1 MSCPPGTVLNPR
13 TLRCV
18 RVTGRKAQE
27 LVRQGNIADYFGR
40 PQVYQQY
47 RQRRRTY
54 KAPRAHSIY
63 GPIQAANPLPVACP
77 PGSQRNPSTGRCI
90 RVGGKTYKRM
100 YRPQQQ
106 QQQVPL
112 YQQQQQQQPQPLFPP
127 RVRLNQNQIRRRTSS
142 NGPLKLPVG
151 TASVAPLVDRPSLNA
166 WIAENC
172 RNDKDPLTSTPFA
185 TVDTPT
191 LQDVVRLHDR
201 TCTFPVPL
209 NAAVEQQHK
218 KGNVATIPG
227 DPNSNM
233 TLDDFTALRNSMRR
247 RNPKYKIP
255 GRKHQ
260 PPPPNWKL
268 YVASDNRSGPDFASV
283 MFVDVTKVVQTA
295 AGVQYPV
302 ESVVLDLGFIPLTIT
317 GALCSARTVVDLLQQ
332 LTGANRLLTPVAG
345 GWKPVAGFPFRRSY
359 WSAPDATERFNRLCR
374 DLTKA
379 LANPM

>member
-27 LVRQGNIADYFGR
+27 LVRQGNIGDYFA
-40 PQVYQQY
+40 Q
-47 RQRRRTY
+47 QRRRTY

-63 GPIQAANPLPVACP
+63 GPVPTALPVACP
-77 PGSQRNPSTGRCI
+77 PGSQRNPTTGRCI
-90 RVGGKTYKRM
+90 RVGGKTYKQM
-100 YRPQQQ
+100 YRPKQQQPIPIPFQQ
-106 QQQVPL
+106 QQQVPF
-112 YQQQQQQQPQPLFPP
+112 YQQPQPQLQRPP
-127 RVRLNQNQIRRRTSS
+127 VKLDQQQIRRRTSS

-151 TASVAPLVDRPSLNA
+151 TASVAPMVDRQSLNA

-172 RNDKDPLTSTPFA
+172 RNDRDPLTATPFA

-201 TCTFPVPL
+201 TCTFAAPL

-227 DPNSNM
+227 DLNSNM

-283 MFVDVTKVVQTA
+283 MFVDVTKVVQTGN
-295 AGVQYPV
+295 GVQYPV

-317 GALCSARTVVDLLQQ
+317 GALCSPRTIVDLLQQ
-332 LTGANRLLTPVAG
+332 LTAANRLLVPVAG

-359 WSAPDATERFNRLCR
+359 WSAPDAKERLNRLCR
-374 DLTKA
+374 ELSKA

>member
-1 MSCPPGTVLNPR
+1 
-13 TLRCV
+13 
-18 RVTGRKAQE
+18 
-27 LVRQGNIADYFGR
+27 
-40 PQVYQQY
+40 
-47 RQRRRTY
+47 
-54 KAPRAHSIY
+54 
-63 GPIQAANPLPVACP
+63 
-77 PGSQRNPSTGRCI
+77 
-90 RVGGKTYKRM
+90 M
-100 YRPQQQ
+100 YMPQQQ
-106 QQQVPL
+106 Q
-112 YQQQQQQQPQPLFPP
+112 QQQQQQQPP
-127 RVRLNQNQIRRRTSS
+127 VVKLNQNQIRRRTSS

-151 TASVAPLVDRPSLNA
+151 TASVAPLVDRQSLNA

-201 TCTFPVPL
+201 TCTFAAPL
-209 NAAVEQQHK
+209 NAAVEQEHK

-227 DPNSNM
+227 DLNSNM

-283 MFVDVTKVVQTA
+283 MFVDVTKVVQSA

-317 GALCSARTVVDLLQQ
+317 GALCSPRTIVDILQQ
-332 LTGANRLLTPVAG
+332 LTAANRLLVPVAG

-359 WSAPDATERFNRLCR
+359 WSAPDAKERLNRLCR

-379 LANPM
+379 MANPM